1 MNNGTA
7 QLADSPAII
16 RTLDDARER
25 FALVMETEAN
35 MKLSAEHRELIK
47 KAFTYA
53 AEAHEG
59 QTRISGEP
67 YIVHPLEVM
76 SILSELN
83 VDATTLIGALLHDV
97 VEDTGV
103 TVDDVAHE
111 FGPVVGILVEGM
123 TKLSTLSFDNRSN
136 EERQAEYFRKMLLS
150 MAQDLRVILIKLAD
164 RLHNMRTIDFLPPKT
179 RQRISKETLEIY
191 APLSHRFGVGMI
203 KWELEDLS
211 LKILDP
217 VAYRRIAERVSM
229 RREEREEHIN
239 LFVAPLIER
248 LKKDGVEA
256 KVVGRAKHFYSIYNK
271 IQRRGKSFE
280 EILDLL
286 AVRIIVDDVAN
297 CYRTLGVVHGM
308 FTPILERFGD
318 YIATPKA
325 NMYQSLHTKVLDKHG
340 HVVEVQI
347 RSHDMDLV
355 AEAGIAAHWQYKEK
369 GDKPS
374 GKGRKGDD
382 PVLLEYYS
390 WLRQL
395 IEGSKEDD
403 SSEEFMKMLKI
414 NLFTDEVF
422 VFTPR
427 GKLIQLPRE
436 STPVDFGF
444 AVHTDVGLT
453 TLGAKVNGKMVPLD
467 TELHNGDSVE
477 ILTSNT
483 AKPNVDWLRFVKTH
497 RARSKIKRHYKRA
510 HFEESVELG
519 EMMTKRELQ
528 RLKKKPSSKE
538 LLELAN
544 RLGHND
550 IESLWAAVGV
560 GDLTAKS
567 VADRFIGLNAN
578 DAAKTKTI
586 KQTKLRVGKSSSSGV
601 RIKGTNNLMTSFGKC
616 CNPLP
621 GDPILGYTSKNRGIV
636 VHRTDCPNMSE
647 LSKDVE
653 RILEVDWDAGPS
665 DTFPVRLRIVTEDRA
680 HLLRDIAEVLS
691 KQSVLAVEVNL
702 RTEGNIGIGNIVI
715 MVRSL
720 SHLSK
725 LRSRVGKIRGVV
737 QVERVS
743 VADVV

>member
-1 MNNGTA
+1 MA
-7 QLADSPAII
+7 QELQHIESMQGKIS
-16 RTLDDARER
+16 TLDEARER
-25 FALVMETEAN
+25 FSMIMETKTN
-35 MKLSAEHRELIK
+35 LQPDSPHREKIER
-47 KAFTYA
+47 AFEFA
-53 AEAHEG
+53 AEAHSG

-67 YIVHPLEVM
+67 YITHPLGVM
-76 SILSELN
+76 AILSTLN

-103 TVDDVAHE
+103 TVEDVARE
-111 FGPVVGILVEGM
+111 FGPVVGVLVEGM
-123 TKLSTLSFDNRSN
+123 TKLSALSYDHRSN

-179 RQRISKETLEIY
+179 RQRIARETVEIY
-191 APLSHRFGVGMI
+191 APLAHRFGVGKV

-211 LKILDP
+211 LKVLDP
-217 VAYRRIAERVSM
+217 IAYRRIAERVAM
-229 RREEREEHIN
+229 KREEREEYVQKFID
-239 LFVAPLIER
+239 PLLRR
-248 LKKDGVEA
+248 LQQEGMSA
-256 KVVGRAKHFYSIYNK
+256 KVFGRAKHFYSIYNK

-286 AVRIIVDDVAN
+286 AVRIIVDDVTS
-297 CYRTLGVVHGM
+297 CYRALGIVHGM
-308 FTPILERFGD
+308 YTPILERFGD

-325 NMYQSLHTKVLDKHG
+325 NMYQSLHTKVLDREG

-347 RSHDMDLV
+347 RSNEMDLV

-369 GDKPS
+369 GDHKAA
-374 GKGRKGDD
+374 KED
-382 PVLLEYYS
+382 PALMEYYN

-395 IEGSKEDD
+395 IEGSKEED
-403 SSEEFMKMLKI
+403 SSEEFMRTLKI

-427 GKLIQLPRE
+427 GKLIQLPRG
-436 STPVDFGF
+436 STPVDFAF

-453 TLGAKVNGKMVPLD
+453 TLGAKINGRMVPLSE
-467 TELHNGDSVE
+467 ELHNGDNVE

-483 AKPNVDWLRFVKTH
+483 AKPNVEWLRFVKTH
-497 RARSKIKRHYKRA
+497 RARSKIKRFYKRA
-510 HFEESVELG
+510 HFEDSVQLG
-519 EMMTKRELQ
+519 EDMFKREVQ
-528 RLKKKPSSKE
+528 RARKKPSTKD

-550 IESLWAAVGV
+550 IESMWAAIGV
-560 GDLTAKS
+560 GDLQARAVVDKY
-567 VADRFIGLNAN
+567 VNLNGKDQPAQ
-578 DAAKTKTI
+578 DAI
-586 KQTKLRVGKSSSSGV
+586 KKQKLRVGSSSSSGV
-601 RIKGTNNLMTSFGKC
+601 RIKGGDNLVTTFGRC

-621 GDPILGYTSKNRGIV
+621 GDPILGYISKNRGIV

-647 LSKDVE
+647 LSKDKD
-653 RILEVDWDAGPS
+653 RITEVDWDAGPT

-691 KQSVLAVEVNL
+691 KQSVSALEVNL
-702 RTEGNIGIGNIVI
+702 RTEGTIGIGNLVL

-725 LRSRVGKIRGVV
+725 LRSRIGKIKGVV

>member
-1 MNNGTA
+1 MA
-7 QLADSPAII
+7 QELQHIENTQGKISTLEEARARFSMIMETKTNLQPDSP
-16 RTLDDARER
+16 
-25 FALVMETEAN
+25 
-35 MKLSAEHRELIK
+35 HREKIER
-47 KAFTYA
+47 AFEFA

-67 YIVHPLEVM
+67 YITHPLGVM
-76 SILSELN
+76 AILSTLN

-103 TVDDVAHE
+103 TVEDVARE
-111 FGPVVGILVEGM
+111 FGPVVGVLVEGM
-123 TKLSTLSFDNRSN
+123 TKLSALSYDHRSN

-179 RQRISKETLEIY
+179 RQRIARETVEIY
-191 APLSHRFGVGMI
+191 APLAHRFGVGKV

-211 LKILDP
+211 LKVLDP
-217 VAYRRIAERVSM
+217 IAYRRIAERVAM
-229 RREEREEHIN
+229 KREEREEHVLKFID
-239 LFVAPLIER
+239 PLQNR
-248 LKKDGVEA
+248 LKQEGMNA
-256 KVVGRAKHFYSIYNK
+256 KVFGRAKHFYSIYNK

-286 AVRIIVDDVAN
+286 AVRIIVDDVTS
-297 CYRTLGVVHGM
+297 CYRALGIVHGM
-308 FTPILERFGD
+308 YTPILERFGD

-325 NMYQSLHTKVLDKHG
+325 NMYQSLHTKVLDREG

-347 RSHDMDLV
+347 RSNEMDLV

-369 GDKPS
+369 GDQKAANE
-374 GKGRKGDD
+374 D
-382 PVLLEYYS
+382 PALMEYYN

-395 IEGSKEDD
+395 IEGSKEED
-403 SSEEFMKMLKI
+403 SSEEFMRTLKI

-427 GKLIQLPRE
+427 GKLIQLPRG
-436 STPVDFGF
+436 STPVDFAF

-453 TLGAKVNGKMVPLD
+453 TLGAKINGRMVPLSE
-467 TELHNGDSVE
+467 ELHNGDNVE

-483 AKPNVDWLRFVKTH
+483 SKPNVEWLRFVKTH
-497 RARSKIKRHYKRA
+497 RARSKIKRFYKRA
-510 HFEESVELG
+510 HFEDSVQLG
-519 EMMTKRELQ
+519 EDMFKREVQ
-528 RLKKKPSSKE
+528 RVKKKPSTKD

-550 IESLWAAVGV
+550 IESMWAAIGV
-560 GDLTAKS
+560 GDLQARS
-567 VADRFIGLNAN
+567 VVDKYINLNGKDQSDQVA
-578 DAAKTKTI
+578 I
-586 KQTKLRVGKSSSSGV
+586 KKQKLRVGPTSSSGV
-601 RIKGTNNLMTSFGKC
+601 RIKGSDNLVTTFGRC

-621 GDPILGYTSKNRGIV
+621 GDPILGYISKNRGIV

-647 LSKDVE
+647 LSKDKD
-653 RILEVDWDAGPS
+653 RITEVDWDAGPT

-691 KQSVLAVEVNL
+691 KQSISALEVNL
-702 RTEGNIGIGNIVI
+702 RTEGTIGIGNLVL

-725 LRSRVGKIRGVV
+725 LRSRIGKIKGVV